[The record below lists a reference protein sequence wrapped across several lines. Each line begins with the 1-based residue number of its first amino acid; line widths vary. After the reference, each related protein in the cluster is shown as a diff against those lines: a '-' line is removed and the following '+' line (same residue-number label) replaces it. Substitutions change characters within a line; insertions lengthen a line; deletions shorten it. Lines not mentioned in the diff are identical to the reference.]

1 METII
6 NVKNTIR
13 NFLRKYDEFT
23 TPVLRFIWAII
34 VFQSIKKLFGY
45 SDLAGKGGILLLLAA
60 LCALLPDGFIFIV
73 SGLLIMLNAFSV
85 SMEAGF
91 AFVLLYVAMYCIYLR
106 FFPKS
111 SGYMLII
118 PICFMIK
125 LPYMVP
131 IVIGMTAGI
140 VGAVPAAFG
149 VVLYYFSIYLND
161 LNLKLTTTA
170 SADSE
175 IKVLTF
181 FVESFMKNKEMLL
194 FVFAAAITIAV
205 VAIIYRLSFPY
216 AWYVAI
222 GVGGLFN
229 LFSFMIAG
237 SVLKQNVDMGSV
249 MLGSLLGMIVAL
261 IIQFFK
267 GIVDYKKTERVQFE
281 DDDYY
286 YYVKAIP
293 KKEKKDKNDRE
304 DDEEPVK
311 RRSREGA
318 GSKEGTPRRS
328 NSERREGA
336 PRRENSERREGAPRR
351 DNSERRES
359 RSKSE
364 E

>member
-1 METII
+1 METVVNI
-6 NVKNTIR
+6 KNTVR

-23 TPVLRFIWAII
+23 TPVLRFIWGMI
-34 VFQSIKKLFGY
+34 VFLSIKKLFGY
-45 SDLAGKGGILLLLAA
+45 SDLAGNGKVLFLLAA
-60 LCALLPDGFIFIV
+60 VCALLPDGFIFVMSGVLIALNSFEV
-73 SGLLIMLNAFSV
+73 ST
-85 SMEAGF
+85 EAGV
-91 AFVLLYVAMYCIYLR
+91 AFVLLYIAMYCIYLR

-118 PICFMIK
+118 PICFMLN

-131 IVIGMTAGI
+131 IIVGMTAGI
-140 VGAVPAAFG
+140 VGAVPTAFG
-149 VVLYYFSIYLND
+149 VALYYFSIYLKD

-175 IKVLTF
+175 IKVLTY
-181 FVESFMKNKEMLL
+181 FVNSFLKNKELLL
-194 FVFAAAITIAV
+194 FALGAAITIAV
-205 VAIIYRLSFPY
+205 VSVIYRLSFPY

-237 SVLKQNVDMGSV
+237 SVLKQDVNMGNV
-249 MLGSLLGMIVAL
+249 MLGSLLGMVVAL

-293 KKEKKDKNDRE
+293 KKEKKTKE
-304 DDEEPVK
+304 ASDEEETVK
-311 RRSREGA
+311 KRV
-318 GSKEGTPRRS
+318 
-328 NSERREGA
+328 
-336 PRRENSERREGAPRR
+336 
-351 DNSERRES
+351 
-359 RSKSE
+359 KSE
-364 E
+364 KKPRPEE